1 MSSQKTV
8 KAEIL
13 EWCSATHVVMQI
25 ERHNLE
31 RHNLAVQYPVIALT
45 LARQNK
51 DSTLLAINA
60 AIDRGDPVD
69 DSIACV
75 VGVSPQ
81 SVGCLVD
88 VAPET
93 VTEEWLTCPIEL
105 FWAMDVLHPLDCP
118 QTTDEWALLR
128 KLWINTGLEKYKD
141 YRTSAGASR
150 ERQKVLEYLFRG
162 LCAQGYGEATQALAD
177 RLVALLPD
185 IETDPQRILSFHCYV
200 SFVKD
205 SLSWAIL
212 RGRTGAWNGAERL
225 LMRYSPGELIRQW
238 ESWRCI
244 VAAHGES
251 QLEVVSRPEDI
262 AKSQWIMR
270 IVVPDFDE
278 LVRWFDYAPMN
289 TCSIL

>member
-1 MSSQKTV
+1 MFFQKAM

-13 EWCSATHVVMQI
+13 EWCLATHVSMQI
-25 ERHNLE
+25 ERQNLAARYPVVALALA
-31 RHNLAVQYPVIALT
+31 RHNF
-45 LARQNK
+45 

-75 VGVSPQ
+75 VGVNPSAL
-81 SVGCLVD
+81 GYLVD

-93 VTEEWLTCPIEL
+93 VTEAWLRCPIEL
-105 FWAMDVLHPLDCP
+105 FWAMDVLYPLNGP
-118 QTTDEWALLR
+118 RTTDEWALLR
-128 KLWINTGLEKYKD
+128 KLWINTGLEEHEE
-141 YRTSAGASR
+141 YRTSAGISR
-150 ERQKVLEYLFRG
+150 DRQKVLEYLFRS
-162 LCAQGYGEATQALAD
+162 LCAQGYGETTKMLAD
-177 RLVALLPD
+177 RLVALLSD
-185 IETDPQRILSFHCYV
+185 IETDPERIWPFHCYV
-200 SFVKD
+200 SFVEE
-205 SLSWAIL
+205 SLSWAIR
-212 RGRTGAWNGAERL
+212 RGRLGVWNGAERL

-251 QLEVVSRPEDI
+251 QFEVVSRSEDI
-262 AKSQWIMR
+262 AKTQWIMR

-278 LVRWFDYAPMN
+278 VVRWFDYSPMN